1 MYRTKGYDHVNIH
14 VWFVVSRLG
23 FSVLAPPAWSPDAS
37 FPDPDVCAVRPTGG
51 RVLDVP
57 LAAEQGPRRPRR
69 PEGRECPRGDAP
81 LFTTL
86 RRSAAGS
93 AASVHQQNMRK
104 IPRPLIFGR
113 AERESPAPY
122 LCVCSKMDGF
132 APLHGVTYCT
142 GTYRVPVGVFLP
154 VRLCGRG
161 RRHTRRRAGS
171 PARNHIVMHLTGMAL
186 DIVQESPWQNAWR
199 PPDCQ
204 CFALCETGEL
214 MKLFSHLPLLV
225 YNDSSPWFGYL
236 TRVYRTAVPLPFNL
250 RNLIMFYPGLL
261 PTNTHRC
268 ETNPWSKHGNASQ
281 LPQCADQNC
290 RAGYVKRV
298 RRTPI
303 CGTGRD
309 GQLGPPTSGRPSP
322 TSSMKR
328 NTGRPQMRWS
338 VPVQNARD

>member
-1 MYRTKGYDHVNIH
+1 MLI
-14 VWFVVSRLG
+14 FMSG
-23 FSVLAPPAWSPDAS
+23 FSSRFLGPRAAGMVLAGRILSGSGRVRGAPDS
-37 FPDPDVCAVRPTGG
+37 G

-142 GTYRVPVGVFLP
+142 GIYRVPVGVFLP

-161 RRHTRRRAGS
+161 RRFDVAL
-171 PARNHIVMHLTGMAL
+171 AR
-186 DIVQESPWQNAWR
+186 
-199 PPDCQ
+199 
-204 CFALCETGEL
+204 
-214 MKLFSHLPLLV
+214 
-225 YNDSSPWFGYL
+225 
-236 TRVYRTAVPLPFNL
+236 
-250 RNLIMFYPGLL
+250 
-261 PTNTHRC
+261 
-268 ETNPWSKHGNASQ
+268 Q
-281 LPQCADQNC
+281 LA
-290 RAGYVKRV
+290 
-298 RRTPI
+298 T
-303 CGTGRD
+303 
-309 GQLGPPTSGRPSP
+309 TS
-322 TSSMKR
+322 
-328 NTGRPQMRWS
+328 
-338 VPVQNARD
+338 